1 MKTEQ
6 TERGR
11 EGELK
16 WALMYMCF
24 FSEWDAWMAHIASW
38 VDFYTFWLKIFQGPV
53 HVIYYN
59 NLKTNTEDELN
70 RAIEFLKLKP
80 NPLLINCALHFPKSS
95 YFKRKHSKPLVDK
108 TSLFR
113 LSMSKEKQAIHKF
126 KELIV
131 GRFGVESK
139 LYKSLNLTI
148 SEAKLH
154 GLWPESLGPASQPNI
169 ISQSKLN
176 AVIEQRSMEMESA
189 ILLIATFDHV
199 IK

>member
-1 MKTEQ
+1 
-6 TERGR
+6 
-11 EGELK
+11 
-16 WALMYMCF
+16 
-24 FSEWDAWMAHIASW
+24 MAHIASW

-154 GLWPESLGPASQPNI
+154 GL
-169 ISQSKLN
+169 
-176 AVIEQRSMEMESA
+176 
-189 ILLIATFDHV
+189 
-199 IK
+199 